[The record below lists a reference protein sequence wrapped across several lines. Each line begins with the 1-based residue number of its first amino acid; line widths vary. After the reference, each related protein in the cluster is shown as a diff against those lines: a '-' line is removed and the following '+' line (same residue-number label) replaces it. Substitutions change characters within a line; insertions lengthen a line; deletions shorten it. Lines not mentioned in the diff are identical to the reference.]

1 MQTPAHAT
9 RGTHVPH
16 YNDDVLRALVETGD
30 SECAA
35 LCRVLVRVRPLA
47 KECTHER
54 CLEPQSQTSLHIRAE
69 RGHLF
74 NFDQVQFIP
83 FAAPQAQ
90 VAVQLQ
96 RSLVVQREQV
106 LGEEATQ
113 EDAYAA
119 AMQGV
124 VQDLRLGIN
133 ASVIAYGQTGACAAF
148 SAHAQQT

>member
-1 MQTPAHAT
+1 MCCLVQGAGARPAT
-9 RGTHVPH
+9 RQRVHARTVPGASKP
-16 YNDDVLRALVETGD
+16 D
-30 SECAA
+30 
-35 LCRVLVRVRPLA
+35 P
-47 KECTHER
+47 
-54 CLEPQSQTSLHIRAE
+54 LHIRAE

-74 NFDQVQFIP
+74 NFDQVQFIQ
-83 FAAPQAQ
+83 FTAPQAQ